1 MGLFDSMNQPE
12 LPVQAFGE
20 PTQEEREYVSKKL
33 TKIIR
38 KRVTML
44 TTVCGVL
51 ALMVVLLIIGCFS
64 DQQGFEMKKLITI
77 LLSTIACCGG
87 IWYTIKFK
95 IPENKLIYQN
105 FKNGKFH
112 ILTVEPKQ
120 VILRIMRD
128 GKENQHGI
136 IEYVGTDGRK
146 ISIATTFLHD
156 EVRVYSKN
164 RKELVKAQAIQI
176 EGCKDAYGL
185 LYFQKKGFFY

>member
-77 LLSTIACCGG
+77 L
-87 IWYTIKFK
+87 
-95 IPENKLIYQN
+95 
-105 FKNGKFH
+105 
-112 ILTVEPKQ
+112 
-120 VILRIMRD
+120 
-128 GKENQHGI
+128 
-136 IEYVGTDGRK
+136 
-146 ISIATTFLHD
+146 
-156 EVRVYSKN
+156 
-164 RKELVKAQAIQI
+164 
-176 EGCKDAYGL
+176 
-185 LYFQKKGFFY
+185 